1 MIQGVKMSGL
11 LHGVVGYQIRF
22 SKSAIDSITTALNF

>member
-11 LHGVVGYQIRF
+11 LHGVVGYQVRF
-22 SKSAIDSITTALNF
+22 NKAAIDSITTA